1 MPGIERIAQYL
12 YDHPDV
18 NVTINGYASPE
29 GTEEYNLQLSQRRA
43 DAVKAILVDK
53 YGISSS
59 RIAALGHGVGDIFS
73 EPAWNRVGICTI
85 EEVK

>member
-1 MPGIERIAQYL
+1 L
-12 YDHPDV
+12 KDHPDV

-29 GTEEYNLQLSQRRA
+29 GTEEYNLNLSQRRA

-53 YGISSS
+53 YGIAST
-59 RIAALGHGVGDIFS
+59 RINAIGHGVGDIFS

-85 EEVK
+85 DEVK